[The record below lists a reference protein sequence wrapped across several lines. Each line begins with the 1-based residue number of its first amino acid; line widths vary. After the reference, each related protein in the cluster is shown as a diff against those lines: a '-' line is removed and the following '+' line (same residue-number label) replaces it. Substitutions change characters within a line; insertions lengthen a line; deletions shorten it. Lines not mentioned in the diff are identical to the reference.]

1 MYMYI
6 NIKVR
11 EKLKLLICELL
22 KVFSK
27 KKLQFKLCTGMHLT
41 FSKHIEVVVF

>member
-22 KVFSK
+22 KIFSK
-27 KKLQFKLCTGMHLT
+27 KNYNLNCVLVC
-41 FSKHIEVVVF
+41 I